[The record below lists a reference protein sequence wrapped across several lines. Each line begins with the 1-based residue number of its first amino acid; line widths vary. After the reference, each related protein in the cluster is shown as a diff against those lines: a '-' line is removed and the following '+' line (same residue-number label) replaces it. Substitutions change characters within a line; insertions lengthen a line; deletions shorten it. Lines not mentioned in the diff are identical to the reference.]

1 LWRQQGELGKLHN
14 LVQHVLASGKRSKL
28 FEALQYNKNIGL
40 AQGRSLKLVIDGGIR
55 WNALYSMILRA
66 LLLREALDTYAA
78 KLRLSKDEL
87 DREIYDNDYLTPDE

>member
-1 LWRQQGELGKLHN
+1 LWRQQEELGKLHN
-14 LVQHVLASGKRSKL
+14 LVQHVLALGKRSEL
-28 FEALQYNKNIGL
+28 FEALQYNQNIGF
-40 AQGRSLKLVIDGGIR
+40 AQGRSLKLVVNRGIR